1 VNAVV
6 VGSGAGGGVVFGELA
21 RAGLSVV
28 CLERGRWHSPFE
40 ERKDDLVNQ
49 RNSSLGVA
57 YGPDEEKNPR
67 VFVDLEGR
75 ERVVYARQ
83 GEYSPNAGCVGGGTL
98 CYGGQAWRFMPQ
110 DFRMRST
117 YGPVAGSTLEDWPI
131 SYEDM
136 EPWYEKAERE
146 IGVSGDV
153 GPDPFKG
160 SRRSPLPMPPLQP
173 RPREYEILKP
183 AALRLGLHPFDTP
196 LLINSVPRDGRSACM
211 RVRWCVGFACE
222 TNAKNGTHNTVIP
235 RALATGNAWLRPECK
250 VKEVLTDARGRATG
264 VAYFD
269 ANDRLREQPADVVV
283 VACGATESARLLL
296 LSKSRLHPS
305 GLGNRHDWVGRNL
318 NGHTYTGAVGFFEQ
332 ETYDDVGPG
341 VCISVCDYNHGT
353 PGFAGGGMLANEFIR
368 LPFQFSDDQPPGT
381 PSWGKPHKDFMR
393 RYYRRNIMIQGPTQ
407 DMPLW
412 DARVQLD
419 PQLED
424 HWGIPVL
431 RLSGDRHPHTIEIA
445 NRQAERAEAWLREAG
460 AITTYQRRAGRGLS
474 GHQHQSGTCRMG
486 SDPKASV
493 VDASCRIHDVP
504 NVFVI
509 DASVHVTNGGFNPV
523 LSIFANAFRASDLLL
538 KAWKGGGLRG

>member
-1 VNAVV
+1 
-6 VGSGAGGGVVFGELA
+6 
-21 RAGLSVV
+21 
-28 CLERGRWHSPFE
+28 
-40 ERKDDLVNQ
+40 
-49 RNSSLGVA
+49 
-57 YGPDEEKNPR
+57 
-67 VFVDLEGR
+67 
-75 ERVVYARQ
+75 
-83 GEYSPNAGCVGGGTL
+83 
-98 CYGGQAWRFMPQ
+98 
-110 DFRMRST
+110 MRST
-117 YGPVAGSTLEDWPI
+117 YGTVAGSTLEDWPI
-131 SYEDM
+131 GYAEM

-153 GPDPFKG
+153 EPDPFKG
-160 SRRSPLPMPPLQP
+160 PRRNPLPMPPLQP
-173 RPREYEILKP
+173 RPREYEILRP

-211 RVRWCVGFACE
+211 RIRWCVGFACE

-235 RALATGNAWLRPECK
+235 RALATGNAWLRTECK

-269 ANDRLREQPADVVV
+269 EKDRLQEQPADLVV

-305 GLGNRHDWVGRNL
+305 GLGNRYDWVGRNL

-332 ETYDDVGPG
+332 VTYDDVGPG

-353 PGFAGGGMLANEFIR
+353 PGLAGGGMLANEFIR

-381 PSWGKPHKDFMR
+381 PAWGKPHKDFMR
-393 RYYRRNIMIQGPTQ
+393 RYYPRNVMIQGPTQ
-407 DMPLW
+407 DMPIW
-412 DARVQLD
+412 DARVELD
-419 PQLED
+419 PTVKD
-424 HWGIPVL
+424 FWGIPVL

-445 NRQAERAEAWLREAG
+445 NRQAERAEAWLLEAG
-460 AITTYQRRAGRGLS
+460 AVATYQRRAGRGLS

-486 SDPKASV
+486 DDPKTSV
-493 VDASCRIHDVP
+493 VDASGRVHDVP

-523 LSIFANAFRASDLLL
+523 LTIFANAFRCADLLAR
-538 KAWKGGGLRG
+538 AWRGGGLRG